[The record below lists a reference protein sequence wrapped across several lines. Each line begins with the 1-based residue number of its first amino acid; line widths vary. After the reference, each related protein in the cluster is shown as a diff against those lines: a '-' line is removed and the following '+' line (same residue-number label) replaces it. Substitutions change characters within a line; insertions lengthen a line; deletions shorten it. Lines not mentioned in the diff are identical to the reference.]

1 MEYHSTND
9 YIIKFRDGESDL
21 QKQKRMKKISRYK
34 KERERKESFS
44 NERTKKL
51 GKEFKTGC
59 STTIHSP
66 MLPAFTDKK
75 YRAETQVKKY
85 NVIQMSKVQLY

>member
-1 MEYHSTND
+1 MITSLNSGMVNQTCRSKNEWRKSQDT
-9 YIIKFRDGESDL
+9 
-21 QKQKRMKKISRYK
+21 KKK
-34 KERERKESFS
+34 RERKESFN

-51 GKEFKTGC
+51 GKDFETGC

-66 MLPAFTDKK
+66 MLPAFTDNKK